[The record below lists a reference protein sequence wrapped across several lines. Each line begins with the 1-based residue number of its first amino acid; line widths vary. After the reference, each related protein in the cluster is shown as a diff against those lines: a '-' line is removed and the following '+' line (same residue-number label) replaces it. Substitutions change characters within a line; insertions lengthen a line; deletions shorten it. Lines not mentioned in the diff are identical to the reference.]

1 MDAPLRQLTKL
12 SKVYSASP
20 QLPRLSAD
28 VFKWDPR
35 FITPQKRKTHQQ
47 PAGQGWNVSSC
58 EQWLLNPQPHS
69 MKYWLFHRDS
79 QSMDCTKPKILERI
93 TPYSQQST
101 GFSSHC
107 SCGFSL
113 SPSIT
118 CRQENGDSSPK
129 IKCKKHK
136 KQIVEW
142 IWTKVRSFFSLFLQR
157 FLACPLVSFCQS
169 QLMIERLSFRFGG
182 SCWVEFLFWAELGL
196 TFGGFFLRFFAGNPW
211 TLIQE
216 NRISCKFAPLK
227 PDQRNLH
234 DNPSHLEREIR
245 PTKREDQKKNWL
257 SQSVFT
263 FFKAVALCH
272 PTPPTVS
279 TGVRNMPERHQ

>member
-1 MDAPLRQLTKL
+1 MDGPLRRELTKL
-12 SKVYSASP
+12 SKLYSASP
-20 QLPRLSAD
+20 QLPQLSGE

-79 QSMDCTKPKILERI
+79 QSMDCTKPKVLERI

-136 KQIVEW
+136 NKNCW
-142 IWTKVRSFFSLFLQR
+142 MDLTKVRSSFSLFLQR
-157 FLACPLVSFCQS
+157 FFGVSPSQFCQS

-182 SCWVEFLFWAELGL
+182 SCWVEFL
-196 TFGGFFLRFFAGNPW
+196 FAGNPW

-245 PTKREDQKKNWL
+245 PTKREDQK
-257 SQSVFT
+257 
-263 FFKAVALCH
+263 
-272 PTPPTVS
+272 
-279 TGVRNMPERHQ
+279 RID